1 MEEETIRVRTPRG
14 EEVIGTVFE
23 VLGGSRFRVECT
35 DGNERICRV
44 PGRSKRRMYVRMG
57 DVIIVKPWSLEGNIK
72 GDIVWRYKPAQ
83 ISWLTN
89 KGFLK

>member
-14 EEVIGTVFE
+14 DEVIGTVFE

-57 DVIIVKPWSLEGNIK
+57 DVIIVKPWSLEGDIK
-72 GDIVWRYKPAQ
+72 ADIVWRYKPAQ